1 MTKVMITANPSG
13 SSDTPLRATTNGRKS
28 VGRNPGAALDALV
41 GQLDESQSTGFV
53 VVQSMRPDEFF
64 TAAQQQRL
72 SELLAKRRNALDVG
86 GEMAPGEQNELEAL
100 IDAELDG
107 AIQRVGATVNALG
120 S

>member
-1 MTKVMITANPSG
+1 MITANPSG
-13 SSDTPLRATTNGRKS
+13 SSDTPLRATTNGRES

-41 GQLDESQSTGFV
+41 GQLDESQSTGFVV